1 VEALRALSVN
11 VGDVEDRRP
20 TLLPNLKRSMS
31 IKALSLFV
39 TEHYPCAAKLKRF
52 FKLLYALLHSI
63 IP

>member
-1 VEALRALSVN
+1 
-11 VGDVEDRRP
+11 
-20 TLLPNLKRSMS
+20 MS